1 MNRKRG
7 NNASL
12 TRPGVRRQLRRARL
26 ALLVCSWVLV
36 AHAFNPQVVFPE
48 APEKLP
54 AFRYAALARDA
65 CLQVAEARRLPF
77 TKGPPVPS
85 IDAPVRLE
93 GALGG
98 VVFRFAHEVAKEPRE
113 GPVLDCRLLL
123 ALDDLAA
130 VAREQG
136 ISELQYNSIYRGR
149 GGRPGWRHPAG
160 VAIDIVAV
168 RSKKHGL
175 LKVEQHFQGEGIGS
189 KTCAGKPLPREERA
203 RELRS
208 FVCRVHEAH
217 IFNLLLTPHYDK
229 RHADHFHLEVRR
241 GIKWYLTQ

>member
-1 MNRKRG
+1 VCCW
-7 NNASL
+7 A
-12 TRPGVRRQLRRARL
+12 L
-26 ALLVCSWVLV
+26 A
-36 AHAFNPQVVFPE
+36 AQAFNPEVVFPD
-48 APEKLP
+48 APEKLA
-54 AFRYAALARDA
+54 AFRYAALGRDA

-77 TKGPPVPS
+77 TKGPPVPT

-93 GALGG
+93 GALAG
-98 VVFRFAHEVAKEPRE
+98 VVFRFAHEVASEPHE
-113 GPVLDCRLLL
+113 APVLDCRLLL
-123 ALDDLAA
+123 ALDDLAT

-136 ISELQYNSIYRGR
+136 FSELHYNRIYRGR

-168 RSKKHGL
+168 RSREHGL
-175 LKVEQHFQGEGIGS
+175 LKVEQHFKGEGIGS
-189 KTCAGKPLPREERA
+189 RTCVEKRPQPREERA

-208 FVCRVHEAH
+208 FVCRVHDAH

-229 RHADHFHLEVRR
+229 RHSDHFHLEVRR